1 MMYVEERNKTPLSLG
16 EEKNMVTQ
24 LLLINITV
32 FILLFFTEIIY
43 GIEGNPPARFK
54 GDVLSHVL
62 LPSTFDGLLK
72 NPWTL
77 FSSMFTHDSFWLITS
92 NMIWLTCFGTMLQ
105 NHAGRDRILPLY
117 LLSGVVGAVCYM
129 LGMHFIPAFQALQP
143 YATMTGASA
152 SIMAMAIGATVVAPG
167 YRLLPNLPI
176 PFWIITLVFLIVN
189 VVTHIVNSHDLT
201 TVPALIGGGLTGFFY
216 MQQWKKGND
225 LGAGFNK
232 VVYRITHMFHPKSH
246 LHVVK

>member
-1 MMYVEERNKTPLSLG
+1 MMYVEERPETPLSLG

-24 LLLINITV
+24 LLLVNITV
-32 FILLFFTEIIY
+32 FILLFFTEIVY

-54 GDVLSHVL
+54 AEVLSHVL
-62 LPSTFDGLLK
+62 LPSTIDGLLK

-77 FSSMFTHDSFWLITS
+77 FTTMFTHDSFWLITS
-92 NMIWLTCFGTMLQ
+92 NMIWLACFGTMLQ
-105 NHAGRDRILPLY
+105 NHAGRQRILPLY
-117 LLSGVVGAVCYM
+117 LLSGLVGAVCYL
-129 LGMHFIPAFQALQP
+129 LGMQFIPAFHALQP
-143 YATMTGASA
+143 AATMTGASA
-152 SIMAMAIGATVVAPG
+152 SIMALAIGATVVAPN

-189 VVTHIVNSHDLT
+189 IGSHVMNNKDITNL
-201 TVPALIGGGLTGFFY
+201 PALIGGGLTGFLY

-225 LGAGFNK
+225 LGLGFNK
-232 VVYRITHMFHPKSH
+232 IVFRITHLFHPKSH